1 MKITESLTSRNYHDF
16 LIESLCDSEEIA
28 SYIET
33 VLEEENCEPQLLLK
47 VLGNAIEAHQKINN
61 ISELAINKYYKL
73 QQEINNTNGNAI
85 FTFLDLLKELGLSL
99 SVNVK
104 NSN

>member
-1 MKITESLTSRNYHDF
+1 MKTAESLTSRNYHDF

-47 VLGNAIEAHQKINN
+47 VLGNAIEAHQNIND
-61 ISELAINKYYKL
+61 ISALAINKYYKL
-73 QQEINNTNGNAI
+73 QEEINNNNGDAI
-85 FTFLDLLKELGLSL
+85 FIFLDLLKELGLSL

-104 NSN
+104 NNN